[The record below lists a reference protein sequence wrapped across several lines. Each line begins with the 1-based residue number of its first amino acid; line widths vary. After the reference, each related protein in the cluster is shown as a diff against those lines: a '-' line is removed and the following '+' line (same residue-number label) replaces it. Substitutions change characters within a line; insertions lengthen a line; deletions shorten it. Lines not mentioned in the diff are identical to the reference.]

1 MKYEAIHKLTS
12 THSVRKMCIVMK
24 VKERGYYQWLKQE
37 TRRNQRIESEIDLV
51 KNVEKVFYDSKEIYG
66 SRKTHRELLNKGIE
80 VSEWKVRRIMRQ
92 TGLYSVIKKKYRAYS
107 HKKSSGRYATDLI
120 EQKFEVEKPNKI
132 WVSDITYIKTT
143 LGWYYLACVMD
154 LYNREVIGYST
165 SKNIDT
171 ELVKRAIGNAIAK
184 YPHVEGTI
192 FHSDRGSQYA
202 SAGCKNI
209 LDDCGMIQSMSR
221 SGCPYDN
228 SCIESFFAGLKKE
241 CIYRR
246 EYKNPSQVDMDL
258 FEYIELFYNRKRMHS
273 YLNYLSPIS
282 YRIQNKA
289 FISA

>member
-12 THSVRKMCIVMK
+12 SHSVRKMCIVLN
-24 VKERGYYQWLKQE
+24 VRERGYYQWLKQE
-37 TRRNQRIESEIDLV
+37 VRRNQRRKSELDLV
-51 KNVEKVFYDSKEIYG
+51 KAVENTFRDNKEIYG
-66 SRKTHRELLNKGIE
+66 SRKIHRALLKDGIE

-92 TGLYSVIKKKYRAYS
+92 NGFYSIVNKKYKAYS
-107 HKKSSGRYATDLI
+107 NKKLNGRYAADI
-120 EQKFEVEKPNKI
+120 IKQNFKVEIPNKI

-171 ELVKRAIGNAIAK
+171 ELVKRALGNAIAK
-184 YPHVEGTI
+184 YPNVEGTI

-209 LDDCGMIQSMSR
+209 LSDHKMIQSMSR
-221 SGCPYDN
+221 PGCPYDN
-228 SCIESFFAGLKKE
+228 SCIESFFACLKKE

-246 EYKNPSQVDMDL
+246 QYFNPSQVDVDI
-258 FEYIELFYNRKRMHS
+258 FSYIELFYNRKRMHS

-282 YRIQNKA
+282 YRIQK
-289 FISA
+289 

>member
-1 MKYEAIHKLTS
+1 
-12 THSVRKMCIVMK
+12 MCIVLI
-24 VKERGYYQWLKQE
+24 VRERGYYQWLKQE
-37 TRRNQRIESEIDLV
+37 ARRNRRRESELDLV
-51 KNVEKVFYDSKEIYG
+51 KAVENTFRDNKEIYG
-66 SRKTHRELLNKGIE
+66 SRKIHRELLSKGIE
-80 VSEWKVRRIMRQ
+80 ISEWKVRRIMRQ
-92 TGLYSVIKKKYRAYS
+92 NGFYSVVNKKYTAPS
-107 HKKSSGRYATDLI
+107 IAPD
-120 EQKFEVEKPNKI
+120 
-132 WVSDITYIKTT
+132 IKTT

-171 ELVKRAIGNAIAK
+171 ELVRRALGNAIAK
-184 YPHVEGTI
+184 YSDVEGTI

-209 LDDCGMIQSMSR
+209 LNDHKMIQSMSR

-228 SCIESFFAGLKKE
+228 SCIESFFACLKKE

-246 EYKNPSQVDMDL
+246 QYLNPSQVDVDI
-258 FEYIELFYNRKRMHS
+258 FSYIELFYNRKRMHS
-273 YLNYLSPIS
+273 YLDYMSPIA